1 MERSRYSRI
10 EIAIREAALLEAV
23 ELGADR
29 GGDYPRTF
37 QPFRFIGGLVYRA
50 AERKTECYQNRKIG
64 ASQHGPGNSSKEGA
78 EPIGGGSRHG
88 SDFAL
93 GLLRAYQTFLLQL
106 RTQRGPNPLGR
117 FRFQLIP

>member
-78 EPIGGGSRHG
+78 EPIGGGRRHG
-88 SDFAL
+88 RDFAL
-93 GLLRAYQTFLLQL
+93 RVTRPGQPLPLQL
-106 RTQRGPNPLGR
+106 PTPTG
-117 FRFQLIP
+117 